1 MQRILNKKMGRE
13 LRKNWL
19 RYLALAAI
27 IVLSMYL
34 IVSLLGAADT
44 ILIGTAAHAAANHVE
59 DGQFTVFVPLTKAE
73 EGLLTE
79 CGLKLEKMFYLDY
92 TLADESVLRV
102 FRVRKEIDLAEV
114 ETGAMPVGGAEIALE
129 KRYCE
134 EHDLHPGDSITVA
147 GRRLRVSGV
156 VTTPDYD
163 SVLRSMGD
171 STVDS
176 VNFGPAYVSDSLY
189 VTLAATGR
197 SLQSEEYLYA
207 YLLDGK
213 LTNDELKELL
223 KSFRFSPES
232 VDDPFFQ
239 AYWKEN
245 YGKRDELLDGA
256 RDLARGNG
264 DLSAALEELEE
275 ELGGRDYPMLRSFL
289 TQESLDDL
297 HELSDGVKELA
308 DGSEELRDVIEE
320 LVEKFFDSNLTN
332 LRSFVPAADNP
343 RIGAAAGDVIINK
356 YASLAA
362 GVIIIALLAYVISVF
377 VIHSIERERSVIG
390 TLYALGLRHG
400 DLLRHYLTLPV
411 LICFAAGLIGTVIGY
426 SDWGVPLQT
435 ADSYAYY
442 SVPAIDTVYEL
453 PVVLY
458 GVVMPPVIAAL
469 VNFVV
474 IRKKLSVPAL
484 QMIRGGEKHRDV
496 SRLDLGN
503 LGFIQRFQLRQML
516 REGRSALGVVLGIF
530 VCLLLMMIGINAY
543 TMCDH
548 VGQDNI
554 HDTRYEYMYL
564 YKYPEEEVPKGGAAA
579 YAETM
584 KKEALGYN
592 MDVTIL
598 GLGENNPFFDARP
611 PKSQNRVQI
620 SSAMAQKYGLR
631 EGEQFLVSDEQNDR
645 AYAFTVDKVVTYAP
659 AFFVFMDIDSMRE
672 LFGAD
677 DEYFNVVFSDRDLHI
692 DPGRLYSV
700 STRSDVI
707 KSADVFVNLMV
718 GMVSTMIVA
727 SAAIMGIVMYLMM
740 KVMIDRSAMNIAL
753 FKVFGFRSREIS
765 RLYLHGNTVL
775 IALGT
780 LIAIPLAKILMDAMY
795 PYLVANVACAIN
807 LHIEPWIYGGI
818 FAGTMA
824 VYGLIHVF
832 LTGRLRKISHGE
844 ILKNRE

>member
-1 MQRILNKKMGRE
+1 MQRILGRKMLRE
-13 LRKNWL
+13 LGRSWL
-19 RYLALAAI
+19 RYLALALVI
-27 IVLSMYL
+27 TLSMYL

-44 ILIGTAAHAAANHVE
+44 VLIGTAKHQEQNRLE
-59 DGQFTVFVPLTKAE
+59 DGQFTVFVPLTARE
-73 EGLLTE
+73 TELLET

-92 TLADESVLRV
+92 TLPDGSILRV
-102 FRVRKEIDLAEV
+102 FRLRREMDLAEV
-114 ETGAMPVGGAEIALE
+114 ETGRLPAAENQIALE
-129 KRYCE
+129 KRYSE
-134 EHDLHPGDSITVA
+134 EHALAPGDAVTVA
-147 GRRLRVSGV
+147 GKRLTVSAV

-176 VNFGPAYVSDSLY
+176 VNFGTAFVTDALYESL
-189 VTLAATGR
+189 AGTGR

-207 YLLDGK
+207 YRLDGN
-213 LTNDELKELL
+213 LSHDELKEIL
-223 KSFRFSPES
+223 KGFRFSPEA

-245 YGKRDELLDGA
+245 FGKRDELLDGA
-256 RDLARGNG
+256 RDLAKGNA

-275 ELGGRDYPMLRSFL
+275 ALGGSDYPLLSSFL
-289 TQESLDDL
+289 TRESRDDL

-308 DGSEELRDVIEE
+308 DGSAELRDVIEE
-320 LVEKFFDSNLTN
+320 LVEKFFDSDLSN
-332 LRSFVPAADNP
+332 LRSFVPAKDNP
-343 RIGAAAGDVIINK
+343 RVGGAAGDVIINK

-362 GVIIIALLAYVISVF
+362 GVIILAMLAYVISVF
-377 VIHSIERERSVIG
+377 VMHGIEQDRSVIG
-390 TLYALGLRHG
+390 TLYALGLRRG

-411 LICFAAGLIGTVIGY
+411 LICFAAGLVGTAIGY

-442 SVPAIDTVYEL
+442 SVPTLDTIYEL

-458 GVVMPPVIAAL
+458 GVVMPPLIAAL
-469 VNFVV
+469 VNMIV

-484 QMIRGGEKHRDV
+484 QMIRGEEKRRDF
-496 SRLDLGN
+496 SELDLKDM
-503 LGFIQRFQLRQML
+503 GFIRRFQLRQML

-543 TMCDH
+543 VMCSH
-548 VGQDNI
+548 VGEDNI
-554 HDTRYEYMYL
+554 NDTRYEYMYL
-564 YKYPEEEVPKGGAAA
+564 YKYPEEEVPAGGTAA

-598 GLGENNPFFDARP
+598 GLEENNPFFDVNP
-611 PKSQNRVQI
+611 EKSQNRVQI
-620 SSAMAQKYGLR
+620 SSAMAQKYGLKQ
-631 EGEQFLVSDEQNDR
+631 GDAFLVNDEQNDR
-645 AYAFTVDKVVTYAP
+645 AYAFTVDSVVTYAP

-700 STRSDVI
+700 STKSDIV

-718 GMVSTMIVA
+718 GMVFTMIVA

-740 KVMIDRSAMNIAL
+740 KVMLDRSANSIAL
-753 FKVFGFRSREIS
+753 FKTFGYRQREIS
-765 RLYLHGNTVL
+765 RLFLDGNTIL

-780 LIAIPLAKILMDAMY
+780 AAAIPLSKLLMDAMY
-795 PYLVANVACAIN
+795 PLLVSNVACAIN
-807 LHIEPWIYGGI
+807 LHFEPWIYALL
-818 FAGTMA
+818 FAGTML
-824 VYGLIHVF
+824 VYGLIHLF
-832 LTGRLRKISHGE
+832 LMGRIRRISHQE